1 MGEYNNEM
9 NMTYA
14 LSVSSKRNRSGVDE
28 RLIRISDRAIEIT
41 LIDFGHGRD
50 SGKRLPSR
58 QNELY
63 RNEKSPCDGYI
74 NQSYHQTGS
83 ALDFYAFIDGKAS
96 WQRDHL
102 AMVACAFLQAASE
115 LKIKIKWGGLWRSK
129 SHPFYGWDMPHIQ
142 LDEV

>member
-1 MGEYNNEM
+1 
-9 NMTYA
+9 MTYA
-14 LSVSSKRNRSGVDE
+14 LSESLKRHRCGVDE

-58 QNELY
+58 QNELF
-63 RNEKSPCDGYI
+63 RDDKSKCDGYI
-74 NQSYHQTGS
+74 NKSYHQTGL

-115 LKIKIKWGGLWRSK
+115 LGIKIKWGGLWKSK

>member
-1 MGEYNNEM
+1 MS
-9 NMTYA
+9 YA
-14 LSVSSKRNRSGVDE
+14 LSESSKKNRAGVDE

-50 SGKRLPSR
+50 SGLRLASR
-58 QNELY
+58 QNELF
-63 RNEKSPCDGYI
+63 REEKSKCDGYI
-74 NQSYHQTGS
+74 NKSYHQTGL

-96 WQRDHL
+96 WEREHL

-115 LKIKIKWGGLWRSK
+115 EGTLITWGGLWRSK

-142 LDEV
+142 LDED

>member
-1 MGEYNNEM
+1 MGEYNNETK
-9 NMTYA
+9 MTYA
-14 LSVSSKRNRSGVDE
+14 LSVSSKRHRAGVDE

-63 RNEKSPCDGYI
+63 RDEKSHCDGYI
-74 NQSYHQTGS
+74 NQSYHQTGR
-83 ALDFYAFIDGKAS
+83 ALDFYAFIDGKSS
-96 WQRDHL
+96 WEREHL

-129 SHPFYGWDMPHIQ
+129 SHQFYGWDMPHIQ